1 MRREPSADK
10 SKLSA
15 YREFFEASPE
25 PVWVVDA
32 QTLRYVDVNAAAE
45 RKYGYSREEF
55 LRLRMHDLHAEEE
68 SGRLQALTA
77 VSRGEELHGIGA
89 WRHKTKDGSLLDAEV
104 VFHRVQGEGR
114 TLLLAIIQDITA
126 QRRIEE
132 SLRGVRHRLRS
143 VVGNVP
149 VVLFAVDQT
158 GMFTLSE
165 GRGLEG
171 LGLKPGEVIGRS
183 IFEFYA
189 DNDRVLRNIRRALN
203 GETVTDIVREGGLY
217 FETHYVPQSGP
228 AGRADGVMGV
238 AIDITRRRQVE
249 LEREELL
256 RRERDAR
263 VDAESANRAKD
274 EFLAILSHELR
285 TPMTAMLGWTWLLR
299 SKQMPPGEFSQVL
312 DSIERNMKLQA
323 QVIEDLLDVSRIVT
337 GQLRL
342 DVKSVEINAIL
353 AAAVDVAR
361 PAAAG
366 RSIKLKLEMS
376 DDPVWV
382 AGDSARLQQV
392 FWNLLS
398 NAVKFTPE
406 GGCVTARLGM
416 TPRKAEVRI
425 TDTGMGIA
433 PEFLPHVFER
443 FLQGEHALTREHG
456 GLGLGTAIVRHLVE
470 MHGGTVQA
478 SSPGPGQGAEFTVFL
493 PLTKPAEPAP
503 TPQAY
508 KPPEGRPAGPAF
520 VPDLEGLS
528 VLLVDDDPGTRDVL
542 QAALEHCGARVRT
555 AASAADAM
563 EALQNEKPDLLLC
576 DILMPQEDGISLIR
590 RIRALRPEQGGDVPA
605 AALTALSRPED
616 RTNIIL
622 AGFQMHLPK
631 PIHLPELAAVV
642 RALARR

>member
-1 MRREPSADK
+1 MRREPSAGK
-10 SKLSA
+10 SMLTA
-15 YREFFEASPE
+15 YREFFEVSPD
-25 PVWVVDA
+25 PVWLVDA
-32 QTLRYVDVNAAAE
+32 GTLLYVDVNPAAE

-55 LRLRMHDLHAEEE
+55 LRLHMHDLHAEAE
-68 SGRLQALTA
+68 SGRLRALAA
-77 VSRGEELHGIGA
+77 VSRGEELHGVGA
-89 WRHKTKDGSLLDAEV
+89 WRHKAKGGSLLDVEV
-104 VFHRVQGEGR
+104 AFHQVRGEDR
-114 TLLLAIIQDITA
+114 PLLLAIIQDVTA

-132 SLRGVRHRLRS
+132 SLRGVRNRLRS
-143 VVGNVP
+143 VVGSVP
-149 VVLFAVDQT
+149 VVLFAVDQA
-158 GMFTLSE
+158 GVFTLSE

-171 LGLKPGEVIGRS
+171 LGAKPGEAVGKS
-183 IFEFYA
+183 IFERYA
-189 DNDRVLRNIRRALN
+189 HNARILSDIRRALK
-203 GETVTDIVREGGLY
+203 GEHVTSVVHESGRY
-217 FETHYVPQSGP
+217 FETHYVPQCGP

-238 AIDITRRRQVE
+238 AIDITSRRQAE

-285 TPMTAMLGWTWLLR
+285 TPMTAMIGWTWLLR
-299 SKQMPPGEFSQVL
+299 SKQMPPKEFNQVL

-342 DVKSVEINAIL
+342 DVKSVEVGAVL

-366 RSIKLKLEMS
+366 RAIELKLEAAGA
-376 DDPVWV
+376 PVWV

-406 GGCVTARLGM
+406 GGRVTVRLG
-416 TPRKAEVRI
+416 TTGRKAEVRFQ
-425 TDTGMGIA
+425 DTGIGIA

-443 FLQGEHALTREHG
+443 FLQGERALTREHG
-456 GLGLGTAIVRHLVE
+456 GLGLGTAIVRLLVE
-470 MHGGTVQA
+470 MHGGTVSA
-478 SSPGPGQGAEFTVFL
+478 SSPGPGKGSEFTVLL
-493 PLTKPAEPAP
+493 PLTEPAKPAPAR
-503 TPQAY
+503 QDY
-508 KPPEGRPAGPAF
+508 KPPEGRPAEPAF
-520 VPDLEGLS
+520 VPSLKGLS
-528 VLLVDDDPGTRDVL
+528 VLLVDDDSGTRDVL

-555 AASAADAM
+555 AGSAAEAM
-563 EALQNEKPDLLLC
+563 EALKKEKPDLLLC
-576 DILMPQEDGISLIR
+576 DILMPQEDGISLIS

-622 AGFQMHLPK
+622 AGFQTHLPK
-631 PIHLPELAAVV
+631 PVHLPELAAVV
-642 RALARR
+642 RSLARR